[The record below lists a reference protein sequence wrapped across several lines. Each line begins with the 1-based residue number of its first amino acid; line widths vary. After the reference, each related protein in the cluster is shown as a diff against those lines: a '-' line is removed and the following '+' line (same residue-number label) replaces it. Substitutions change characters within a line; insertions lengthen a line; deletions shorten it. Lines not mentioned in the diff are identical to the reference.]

1 MRKTLVVL
9 AVAAALAACH
19 RGPTPQPIDSVAMN
33 PPPQNPGAAPPP
45 AAQQPDAAQPSGQ
58 EPPNGA
64 TPAEAGPL
72 NSYGSPQPANGAGAP
87 GRPSPAGPPINGQP
101 AASPAPAP
109 PQVAIPSG
117 TPLRVRLEQTIDTR
131 RNRAGDRFDATLIEP
146 VVIDGQVVVP
156 RGTPFQGHVTEASP
170 SGRLKGRAILG
181 VELDAFR
188 LNGVSYPV
196 ATSIDD
202 RVSGRHRKRN
212 WILIG
217 GGTGLGTALGA
228 IAGGPAGALIGAGA
242 GAGAGT
248 AGAYL
253 TGKKQVAIPAETA
266 LTFRLRR
273 QVALSG
279 A

>member
-1 MRKTLVVL
+1 MRNALI
-9 AVAAALAACH
+9 VAAAVLALSACR
-19 RGPTPQPIDSVAMN
+19 RGPTPQPIDSAALN
-33 PPPQNPGAAPPP
+33 SPQNAAPAGTAPQPAEAAGQSAPP
-45 AAQQPDAAQPSGQ
+45 AAGAPAA
-58 EPPNGA
+58 A
-64 TPAEAGPL
+64 AGPL
-72 NSYGSPQPANGAGAP
+72 NAYGAPQSGPTASAPVSGGAPMASQPA
-87 GRPSPAGPPINGQP
+87 PASAQS
-101 AASPAPAP
+101 APAPAP
-109 PQVAIPSG
+109 IAVPSG
-117 TPLRVRLEQTIDTR
+117 TSLRVRLEQTIDTR

-146 VVIDGQVVVP
+146 VVVDGQVVIP
-156 RGTPFQGHVTEASP
+156 RGTPFQGTITEASP
-170 SGRLKGRAILG
+170 SGHLKGRAVLA
-181 VELDAFR
+181 VELNAFR

-196 ATSIDD
+196 VTSVDD

-248 AGAYL
+248 AGAYF

>member
-1 MRKTLVVL
+1 MRKILVVL
-9 AVAAALAACH
+9 AVAAALAACR
-19 RGPTPQPIDSVAMN
+19 RGPTPQPIDSAALA
-33 PPPQNPGAAPPP
+33 PAQNPGAATPP

-58 EPPNGA
+58 PLPNGA
-64 TPAEAGPL
+64 APAEAAPL
-72 NSYGSPQPANGAGAP
+72 NSYGSPQPANGASVP
-87 GRPSPAGPPINGQP
+87 GRPSPSGPPITGQP
-101 AASPAPAP
+101 AAAPVPAP
-109 PQVAIPSG
+109 PPVAIPSG

-131 RNRAGDRFDATLIEP
+131 RNRAGDRFEATLIEP

-156 RGTPFQGHVTEASP
+156 RGTPFQGHVTQASP
-170 SGRLKGRAILG
+170 SGRLKGRAVLG
-181 VELDAFR
+181 VELDSFR

-202 RVSGRHRKRN
+202 RVSGRHRKRD

-217 GGTGLGTALGA
+217 GGAGLGTALGA

-253 TGKKQVAIPAETA
+253 TGKKQVALPAETA